1 MIPQS
6 GITNTTQN
14 SSKNSPLDNLFN
26 QLKEL
31 KSKFIKT
38 KVARHCRDK
47 QDFTKPSVTRRDEI
61 NKAKYVQQK
70 KDEEGE

>member
-1 MIPQS
+1 MLKVNVKKGNIERA
-6 GITNTTQN
+6 
-14 SSKNSPLDNLFN
+14 
-26 QLKEL
+26 LKEL